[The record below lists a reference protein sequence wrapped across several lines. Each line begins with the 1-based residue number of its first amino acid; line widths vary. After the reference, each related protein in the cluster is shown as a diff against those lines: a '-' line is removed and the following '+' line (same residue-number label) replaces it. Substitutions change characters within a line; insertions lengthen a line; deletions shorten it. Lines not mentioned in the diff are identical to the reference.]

1 MIIYGELNPMP
12 EQRTQLA
19 FKGKGE
25 HIAMANMLNMAYPNQ
40 HINIEVT
47 HGLRDY
53 VIVRNTAK
61 ITFNLEIELT
71 DKTSSIVNNVGRALV
86 KKKLLML
93 GLKEIDTINNNADV
107 YDTYKG
113 LYLSE
118 KEREGKLRQGII
130 RKWFKSASP
139 SKKGIW

>member
-40 HINIEVT
+40 HINIEIT

-53 VIVRNTAK
+53 AIVRNTAK

-71 DKTSSIVNNVGRALV
+71 DKASNIVNNVGRALV
-86 KKKLLML
+86 KKLLML
-93 GLKEIDTINNNADV
+93 GLKEIDTINKADV
-107 YDTYKG
+107 YNTYKG

-139 SKKGIW
+139 SKKGLW